1 MNTHWAIL
9 SLRETSDP
17 ITIVELHTDL
27 TRRWAKAVCHF
38 PAIKQGRLDREN
50 PLSAYVFV
58 QVPVATQLLER
69 SPYASHWL
77 RDPVSRKL
85 LKVDDTALHA
95 MVQPPALP
103 TPGAMVKVTAGDY
116 AGLEG
121 TVVETNCQTVRV
133 LVELWSRQNL
143 LTLAAN
149 EFQTV

>member
-1 MNTHWAIL
+1 MTNWAIL
-9 SLRETSDP
+9 SLRETSDAIP
-17 ITIVELHTDL
+17 VDEVRADL
-27 TRRWAKAVCHF
+27 LRRWQKAVVHF
-38 PAIKQGRLDREN
+38 PAVKQGRLDRDN

-58 QVPVATQLLER
+58 QVPVATELLQR

-85 LKVDDTALHA
+85 LKVDEYELQG

-103 TPGAMVKVTAGDY
+103 GPGATVKVTAGDY
-116 AGLEG
+116 AGLDG
-121 TVVETNCQTVRV
+121 TVVETNCATVRV